1 MLQYPVY
8 VRSISNLSDARYC
21 AGMGVELLGFCFDE
35 QNGISISAFEAIKGW
50 LSGIKIVAEF
60 YSSDLDFIQ
69 KTVAEIKPDFV
80 HISVENHNWED
91 QILYPII
98 FDFNVNNKLPIYP
111 KLGSMVVLSAKNELQ
126 NIFDNHQL
134 VKELVFDY
142 QYKLFFGYGI
152 TKDTVSTSFATYKA
166 FGIALKGGSE
176 IAPGLKS
183 FDELAD
189 ILEAIEV

>member
-35 QNGISISAFEAIKGW
+35 TNGISISEFEAIKGW
-50 LSGIKIVAEF
+50 LSGVKIVAEF
-60 YSSDLDFIQ
+60 YTSNLDFIKQ
-69 KTVAEIKPDFV
+69 TIDNIKPDFV
-80 HISVENHNWED
+80 HISVENTNWED
-91 QILYPII
+91 EISVPII
-98 FDFNVNNKLPIYP
+98 YDFNIDNKIPIFP
-111 KLGSMVVLSAKNELQ
+111 KLGSLVVLSCSNDGH
-126 NIFDNHQL
+126 NIYDNHL
-134 VKELVFDY
+134 LIKELVFDNE
-142 QYKLFFGYGI
+142 YKLFFGYGI
-152 TKDTVSTSFATYKA
+152 TAENIKVHISTYKA

>member
-1 MLQYPVY
+1 MLQYTVY

-35 QNGISISAFEAIKGW
+35 TNGISISEFEAIKGW
-50 LSGIKIVAEF
+50 LSGVKIVAEF
-60 YSSDLDFIQ
+60 YTSNLDLIK
-69 KTVAEIKPDFV
+69 KTIDNIKPDFV
-80 HISVENHNWED
+80 HISVKNTNWED
-91 QILYPII
+91 EISTPII
-98 FDFNVNNKLPIYP
+98 YDFNIDNKIPIFP
-111 KLGSMVVLSAKNELQ
+111 KLGSLVVLSCSNDGQ
-126 NIFDNHQL
+126 NIYDNHL
-134 VKELVFDY
+134 LIKELVFDN

-152 TKDTVSTSFATYKA
+152 TAGNIKTHITTYKA

>member
-35 QNGISISAFEAIKGW
+35 SNGISISEFEAIKGW
-50 LSGIKIVAEF
+50 LSGVKIVAEF
-60 YSSDLDFIQ
+60 YTSNLDFIKQ
-69 KTVAEIKPDFV
+69 TIDNIKPDFV
-80 HISVENHNWED
+80 HISVENTNWED
-91 QILYPII
+91 EISVPII
-98 FDFNVNNKLPIYP
+98 YDFNIDNKIPIFP
-111 KLGSMVVLSAKNELQ
+111 KLGSLVVLSCSNDGK
-126 NIFDNHQL
+126 NIFDNHL
-134 VKELVFDY
+134 LIKELVFDN

-152 TKDTVSTSFATYKA
+152 TAENIKTHISTYKA
-166 FGIALKGGSE
+166 FGIALKGGTE

>member
-1 MLQYPVY
+1 MLKYPVY

-21 AGMGVELLGFCFDE
+21 AGMGVEYLGFCFDE
-35 QNGISISAFEAIKGW
+35 QKGVSISEFEAIKGW
-50 LSGIKIVAEF
+50 LSGVQIVAEF
-60 YSSDLDFIQ
+60 YDSNLDYVL
-69 KTVAEIKPDFV
+69 KTIDKVKPDFV
-80 HISVENHNWED
+80 HISVENTNWED
-91 QILYPII
+91 KIGVPII
-98 FDFNVNNKLPIYP
+98 YNFEVNNPIPVFP
-111 KLGSMVVLSAKNELQ
+111 KLGSTVVVSSENIEQ

-134 VKELVFDY
+134 IKQLVFEN

-152 TKDTVSTSFATYKA
+152 TKDNIETHFSTYKA

-189 ILEAIEV
+189 ILEAIEA